1 MNIVAHSYDVRTSNS
16 SALISYRGPRGRF
29 MLDLKR
35 KIQLK
40 GLTRHYQPL
49 QLKRYFGHKLCATEK
64 SGTEFSYTTTESPST
79 KTDDSR
85 GITGRFFRTWRLLK
99 SSN

>member
-64 SGTEFSYTTTESPST
+64 SGELRIDSFGHGDYSNPVIDLKSDTESDPAS
-79 KTDDSR
+79 
-85 GITGRFFRTWRLLK
+85 LK
-99 SSN
+99 R